1 MRTVVLAA
9 VALLALAVTGAS
21 QPASQATKAVAIKAT
36 GFSPTSVTIATGDA
50 VKWTN
55 RDTKNHQIVANNGSF
70 ASAVIKPGKSYTHT
84 FKTAGTFRYHD
95 ALHPSLTGRVI
106 VKGPPPA
113 VTIGAATPIIDYG
126 QTTHISGTV
135 SSAKAG
141 ETVTVWAQPYGT
153 VSPVQVATLLTA
165 ANGVWDLVVKPTLL
179 TTYFARWKSTV
190 SQSVGV
196 QVRPTI
202 AFSASK
208 RFGSVKVKA
217 DRPLKGKKVYLQKF
231 TRFHEW
237 VKVRG
242 VILGNGSAKRFRL
255 GLPRGGHRYAVRIFM
270 SLNQAGA
277 GYLDGFSR
285 TVVVRTPRR

>member
-9 VALLALAVTGAS
+9 VAVLALAVTGAS

-36 GFSPTSVTIATGDA
+36 GFSPASVTIATTDA

-84 FKTAGTFRYHD
+84 FNTAGTFGYHD
-95 ALHPSLTGRVI
+95 ALHPTLKGKVV

-113 VTIGAATPIIDYG
+113 VTIATATPIIDYG
-126 QTTHISGTV
+126 QSTHISGGV
-135 SSAKAG
+135 SNGKAG

-196 QVRPTI
+196 QLRPSV

-208 RFGSVKVKA
+208 RYGSVKVKT
-217 DRPLKGKKVYLQKF
+217 DRSLKGKKVYLQKF

-237 VKVRG
+237 VKVRP
-242 VILGNGSAKRFRL
+242 VILGNGSAKRFL
-255 GLPRGGHRYAVRIFM
+255 LMLPHGHRYAVRIFM
-270 SLNQAGA
+270 SLNQVGA
-277 GYLDGFSR
+277 GYLDGYSR
-285 TVVVRTPRR
+285 TVVVRTPRG

>member
-1 MRTVVLAA
+1 MRTVVLATVA
-9 VALLALAVTGAS
+9 VLALAVTGAS
-21 QPASQATKAVAIKAT
+21 QSASQATKAVAIKST
-36 GFSPTSVTIATGDA
+36 GFSPASVTIATGDA

-55 RDTKNHQIVANNGSF
+55 RDTKNHQVVANNGSF

-84 FKTAGTFRYHD
+84 FNTAGTFRYHD

-113 VTIGAATPIIDYG
+113 VTIGTTTPIIDYG
-126 QTTHISGTV
+126 QTTHISGAV

-165 ANGVWDLVVKPTLL
+165 ANGVWDIVVKPTQL
-179 TTYFARWKSTV
+179 TTYFARWKSLV

-196 QVRPTI
+196 QLRPSI
-202 AFSASK
+202 AFSAAK
-208 RFGSVKVKA
+208 RWGSVKVKA
-217 DRPLKGKKVYLQKF
+217 DRSLKGKKVYLQKF

-237 VKVRG
+237 VKVRP
-242 VILGNGSAKRFRL
+242 VILGNGSSKRFL
-255 GLPRGGHRYAVRIFM
+255 LMLPRGHRYAVRIFM
-270 SLNQAGA
+270 SLNQVGA
-277 GYLDGFSR
+277 GYLDGYSR
-285 TVVVRTPRR
+285 TLVVKTPRK